1 MKKKLNA
8 FFDRFSIKN
17 KIIIACIP
25 FLIISYLILFLSMT
39 LIFYQQ
45 MKNMVY
51 DQTQQNI
58 TEKTKLLNQIMD
70 NYEQITTNYL
80 YYTKEVQT
88 YLQTDQSLLSSD
100 ELEKLNENMAM
111 YTASLL
117 TDNNPEIEKVMLYN
131 EYNELYINNAIYANT
146 LEEIENLSE
155 SIHEKAKDCHGKL
168 IIMENPIRPQA
179 LILARTVYVPKLEQS
194 NQEIGFLM
202 LEISKSML
210 KTQMELQ
217 ENSDSI
223 YVILTDSEGNI
234 LINASELSNSE
245 CNEIIEAKENSRYII
260 NKREL
265 TYSSCRI
272 ISIIDEYKMFANT
285 YKLFFIEIFIM
296 GVSVLLI
303 LAAIVYSGSMISGQ
317 ISRFIWKLNQTQEIN
332 QNAYIEVESNDEFR
346 ELGNVYNNMLK
357 RIDNLIHTVYL
368 KELLT
373 KNAQLESLEAQINPH
388 FLYNTLDCINSLVS
402 LGEKDNV
409 KKVVTSLANI
419 MRMSI
424 KGNTFIMVKEDIS
437 YIEQYIFIQKMRFQN
452 KILFL
457 VEVPISIRS
466 YYIPKLTIQPLVEN
480 AVIHGVE
487 NLNETG
493 MIGIFGREDDKNIYI
508 SVKDN
513 GYGIPDEIINQ
524 LHEENIISGSIKS
537 HIGLFNI
544 QKKLQ
549 ILFGKDYGIHIERL
563 FPHGTCVTIC
573 IPKIKDLHGKEKIN
587 ENIDR

>member
-1 MKKKLNA
+1 MKKNLNA
-8 FFDRFSIKN
+8 FFDKFSIKN

-70 NYEQITTNYL
+70 NYEKITTNYL
-80 YYTKEVQT
+80 YYTKDVQT
-88 YLQTDQSLLSSD
+88 YLQTNQALLSSD
-100 ELEKLNENMAM
+100 ELDKLNDNMAM
-111 YTASLL
+111 HTTSLL
-117 TDNNPEIEKVMLYN
+117 TDNNPEIERVMLYN
-131 EYNELYINNAIYANT
+131 EYNDLYLNNAIYANT
-146 LEEIENLSE
+146 LEEIKNLSG
-155 SIHEKAKDCHGKL
+155 SIHKKAKECHGKL
-168 IIMENPIRPQA
+168 IIMENPIRPQT

-202 LEISKSML
+202 LEISKSIL
-210 KTQMELQ
+210 KAQMGLQ

-223 YVILTDSEGNI
+223 YVILTDSEENI

-245 CNEIIEAKENSRYII
+245 CNEIIEDKENSRYII

-265 TYSSCRI
+265 TYSSCQI
-272 ISIIDEYKMFANT
+272 ISIIDEYKMFAST

-296 GVSVLLI
+296 GVSVILI
-303 LAAIVYSGSMISGQ
+303 LTAIVYSGSMISGQ
-317 ISRFIWKLNQTQEIN
+317 ISRFIRKLNQTREIN
-332 QNAYIEVESNDEFR
+332 QNAYIDVKSNDEFR

-424 KGNTFIMVKEDIS
+424 KGNTFITVKEDIS

-452 KILFL
+452 VF
-457 VEVPISIRS
+457 
-466 YYIPKLTIQPLVEN
+466 
-480 AVIHGVE
+480 
-487 NLNETG
+487 
-493 MIGIFGREDDKNIYI
+493 
-508 SVKDN
+508 
-513 GYGIPDEIINQ
+513 
-524 LHEENIISGSIKS
+524 
-537 HIGLFNI
+537 
-544 QKKLQ
+544 
-549 ILFGKDYGIHIERL
+549 
-563 FPHGTCVTIC
+563 
-573 IPKIKDLHGKEKIN
+573 DLIV
-587 ENIDR
+587 